1 MATGKK
7 SMNDNLE
14 HVAETSQL
22 FDVYGGLLTEKKRE
36 VMQLYYED
44 DMSLAEIAEEF
55 GVSRAAVHDSLRSAE
70 KSLREYEEKLGMLA
84 DYQKRKALIEE
95 LVEEVESLKKEVEN
109 YDKKSATAANKSC
122 ISRIE
127 KIIKELEE

>member
-1 MATGKK
+1 
-7 SMNDNLE
+7 MNDNLE

>member
-1 MATGKK
+1 MATQNK
-7 SMNDNLE
+7 SIKHDNLE

-22 FDVYGGLLTEKKRE
+22 FDIYGGLLTEKKHE

-55 GVSRAAVHDSLRSAE
+55 GISRAAVHDSLKSAE
-70 KSLREYEEKLGMLA
+70 KSLREYEEKLALLA

-95 LVEEVESLKKEVEN
+95 LAAEVKTLGAS
-109 YDKKSATAANKSC
+109 
-122 ISRIE
+122 E
-127 KIIKELEE
+127 KLLAIIKELEE